1 MATPATSQ
9 YLNSEDR
16 VLKKQQLK
24 SLIEE
29 LGKVETQQIVDY
41 VVEEV
46 SKGHHLQH
54 FPERQ
59 LFWNDCCKNP
69 TLKQFVSELH
79 QLYIRLVNEAVGRNK
94 YASLQMTWM
103 NSVRILLHGPDTEAI
118 SSGSN
123 QKCQSTRCPDTVSSP
138 HAAIDAAG
146 KAWKVL
152 EDKAQPN
159 PSDSTKNT
167 VLTSITRSVY
177 NFCQQQMVKFKE
189 GDILLLDREQME
201 MDRFQEA
208 GFETDEA
215 TLFRLGGSA
224 LHSTLESHKH
234 TKEHSILQRM
244 QLLPHEKIDMP
255 SNICHLD
262 VHGGMVFMK
271 KEFLGYLSQVR
282 VMIQGLPEQALE
294 YLACLKLVVEDKS
307 SYKPCADS
315 PNALHVVHVH
325 LKYY

>member
-24 SLIEE
+24 DLIEE
-29 LGKVETQQIVDY
+29 LGKVETQQIVDC
-41 VVEEV
+41 VMEEV
-46 SKGHHLQH
+46 SKGHHLQY

-59 LFWNDCCKNP
+59 LFWNNCCTNP

-123 QKCQSTRCPDTVSSP
+123 QESQSTSSDTVSCL
-138 HAAIDAAG
+138 HAATDAAG
-146 KAWKVL
+146 KVWKEL
-152 EDKAQPN
+152 ANKAQPI

-167 VLTSITRSVY
+167 VLTSITRSVF
-177 NFCQQQMVKFKE
+177 NFCQKQMVKFKE

-201 MDRFQEA
+201 MDKFQEA

-244 QLLPHEKIDMP
+244 QLLPHERIDMP

-271 KEFLGYLSQVR
+271 KEFLGYLSQVSCS
-282 VMIQGLPEQALE
+282 G
-294 YLACLKLVVEDKS
+294 
-307 SYKPCADS
+307 
-315 PNALHVVHVH
+315 
-325 LKYY
+325 

>member
-1 MATPATSQ
+1 MALILRQ
-9 YLNSEDR
+9 YLQDQTRN
-16 VLKKQQLK
+16 
-24 SLIEE
+24 
-29 LGKVETQQIVDY
+29 
-41 VVEEV
+41 V
-46 SKGHHLQH
+46 SQ
-54 FPERQ
+54 
-59 LFWNDCCKNP
+59 C
-69 TLKQFVSELH
+69 
-79 QLYIRLVNEAVGRNK
+79 
-94 YASLQMTWM
+94 
-103 NSVRILLHGPDTEAI
+103 
-118 SSGSN
+118 
-123 QKCQSTRCPDTVSSP
+123 RCPDTVSSP

-167 VLTSITRSVY
+167 VLTSITRSVF

-271 KEFLGYLSQVR
+271 KEFLGYLSQVSC
-282 VMIQGLPEQALE
+282 MIQGLPEQALE